1 LGLSGFA
8 TRLAELEGLLLEKW
22 KHPLGGQIATDA
34 MIVDSGDGQWTPA
47 VYAFC
52 FPRANRKVMA
62 GKGMGGS
69 RPEIEASKTK
79 MQGGGRLW
87 VLGVDVIKAK
97 LLDRVQRDQAI
108 HFSNTLPAVWYEQLC
123 AERKV
128 TRYFKGRPVR
138 RFEVISGRRNE
149 ALDCVVQAIAARA
162 ALKPNF
168 EQVTERLKGRPV
180 KQKPI
185 GQMFAHARR
194 SGEVM

>member
-1 LGLSGFA
+1 
-8 TRLAELEGLLLEKW
+8 
-22 KHPLGGQIATDA
+22 
-34 MIVDSGDGQWTPA
+34 MIINSGDGQWTPA

-69 RPEIEASKTK
+69 RPEVEASKTK
-79 MQGGGRLW
+79 MKGGGRLW

-108 HFSNTLPAVWYEQLC
+108 HFRVPSRRYSMSSFV

-138 RFEVISGRRNE
+138 RFEIISGRRNE
-149 ALDCVVQAIAARA
+149 ALDATVMAIAARA

-168 EQVTERLKGRPV
+168 EQVEAKLKGRPIE
-180 KQKPI
+180 QRSI
-185 GQMFAHARR
+185 ASQFAHARR
-194 SGEVM
+194 PDEAQQPSGGRRRPT